1 MTQTR
6 SGEGAASVSLP
17 LDPSL
22 DSHNGEKHSMGQFGD
37 EQEAA
42 RAFDAAV
49 RRLRPQGEAHGGR
62 SGTQWL
68 RLNFPRA
75 EEAAFC
81 AAGDA

>member
-1 MTQTR
+1 
-6 SGEGAASVSLP
+6 
-17 LDPSL
+17 
-22 DSHNGEKHSMGQFGD
+22 MGQFGD

-75 EEAAFC
+75 EEAAFY